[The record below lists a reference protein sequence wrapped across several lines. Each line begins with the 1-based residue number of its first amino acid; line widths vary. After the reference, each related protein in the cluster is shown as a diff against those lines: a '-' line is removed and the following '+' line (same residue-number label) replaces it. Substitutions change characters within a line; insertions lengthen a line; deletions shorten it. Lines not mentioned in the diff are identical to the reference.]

1 MWTRRGSL
9 KPADVAVEF
18 GMGDAAAAADVYGT
32 QLSAL
37 HERVHRRATDAED
50 LRRLLGREEKP
61 AGGLDVPRRLRIT
74 HVGLSGIDRAFLR
87 DACPE
92 RWGSGLQNISSPSPT
107 ARVGAFGSADWRVER
122 LLLATAEVLKLG
134 SEQVGSAGEVR
145 ASPVRRHCG
154 LQGPRARAG
163 KSRS

>member
-92 RWGSGLQNISSPSPT
+92 RW
-107 ARVGAFGSADWRVER
+107 AAAFR
-122 LLLATAEVLKLG
+122 T
-134 SEQVGSAGEVR
+134 
-145 ASPVRRHCG
+145 SPVLR
-154 LQGPRARAG
+154 QPRALELSDLPTG
-163 KSRS
+163 GLSGSSWLLQKY